1 MTEDEYEKLVV
12 RIKSDISIYTDEEY
26 EELVSRIKFDL
37 YQEFIN
43 PDTASYGIKYV
54 EGEPEVNNIDKILSD
69 KDLLQDELSRLC
81 LLQNKFI
88 DDEQYEKAEIYK
100 QKIQLIQ
107 NKIDKL

>member
-1 MTEDEYEKLVV
+1 MTED
-12 RIKSDISIYTDEEY
+12 EY